1 MPEGFPGHRVG
12 VDAATTSSTTRLPR
26 PRLAHLPTTPAHL
39 RIPLPLLAVFGG
51 VRFPWGFSSVAECQ
65 GARPKGLG
73 FRCDGARVTRIVAR
87 PLARAAA
94 FARRRVRERVDDRVP
109 RVSHRPPA
117 SPRPRLRPRAPSLA
131 RVVPAPIPPHPA
143 SRFDVQAL
151 VASRSGSLTF
161 PHPSSLNV
169 QVGNFGA
176 KRGELQVRAARVA
189 GVEIPNNKRA
199 ETALTYVYGIGNT
212 TAKKI
217 MSETGLENKRIR
229 EFEEEE
235 LTTLRNEVDKY
246 LIEGDLRRF
255 NMMNIKRL
263 KEIQCY
269 RGRRHI
275 HNLPMRG
282 QRTKTNA
289 RTRKGKVKTVA
300 GKKK

>member
-1 MPEGFPGHRVG
+1 
-12 VDAATTSSTTRLPR
+12 
-26 PRLAHLPTTPAHL
+26 
-39 RIPLPLLAVFGG
+39 
-51 VRFPWGFSSVAECQ
+51 
-65 GARPKGLG
+65 
-73 FRCDGARVTRIVAR
+73 
-87 PLARAAA
+87 
-94 FARRRVRERVDDRVP
+94 
-109 RVSHRPPA
+109 
-117 SPRPRLRPRAPSLA
+117 
-131 RVVPAPIPPHPA
+131 
-143 SRFDVQAL
+143 
-151 VASRSGSLTF
+151 
-161 PHPSSLNV
+161 
-169 QVGNFGA
+169 
-176 KRGELQVRAARVA
+176 VA

-199 ETALTYVYGIGNT
+199 ETSLTYVYGIGNT

-217 MSETGLENKRIR
+217 MAATGLENKRVR

-235 LTTLRNEVDKY
+235 LTTLREEVDKY

-275 HNLPMRG
+275 HGLPLRG

>member
-1 MPEGFPGHRVG
+1 MSAE
-12 VDAATTSSTTRLPR
+12 D
-26 PRLAHLPTTPAHL
+26 
-39 RIPLPLLAVFGG
+39 PLP
-51 VRFPWGFSSVAECQ
+51 EN
-65 GARPKGLG
+65 
-73 FRCDGARVTRIVAR
+73 
-87 PLARAAA
+87 
-94 FARRRVRERVDDRVP
+94 
-109 RVSHRPPA
+109 
-117 SPRPRLRPRAPSLA
+117 PSLTSF
-131 RVVPAPIPPHPA
+131 VTLLI
-143 SRFDVQAL
+143 
-151 VASRSGSLTF
+151 RS
-161 PHPSSLNV
+161 
-169 QVGNFGA
+169 QMAGA

-199 ETALTYVYGIGNT
+199 ETALTYVFGIGNT

-217 MSETGLENKRIR
+217 MAETGLENKRVR

-235 LTTLRNEVDKY
+235 LTTLRAEVDKY
-246 LIEGDLRRF
+246 MLEGDLRRF

-275 HNLPMRG
+275 AGLPMRG

>member
-1 MPEGFPGHRVG
+1 M
-12 VDAATTSSTTRLPR
+12 T
-26 PRLAHLPTTPAHL
+26 
-39 RIPLPLLAVFGG
+39 
-51 VRFPWGFSSVAECQ
+51 
-65 GARPKGLG
+65 
-73 FRCDGARVTRIVAR
+73 
-87 PLARAAA
+87 
-94 FARRRVRERVDDRVP
+94 
-109 RVSHRPPA
+109 
-117 SPRPRLRPRAPSLA
+117 
-131 RVVPAPIPPHPA
+131 
-143 SRFDVQAL
+143 
-151 VASRSGSLTF
+151 RSGSLTF
-161 PHPSSLNV
+161 PHSSSLNV

-199 ETALTYVYGIGNT
+199 ETALTYVFGIGDT

-217 MSETGLENKRIR
+217 ISDTGLENKRIR

-235 LTTLRNEVDKY
+235 LTILRNEVDKY
-246 LIEGDLRRF
+246 MIEGDLRRF

>member
-1 MPEGFPGHRVG
+1 MRRGRV
-12 VDAATTSSTTRLPR
+12 DRPQRA
-26 PRLAHLPTTPAHL
+26 PRLARGTASPSPPLASIRAVRVKWPPSDRLISRSLPT
-39 RIPLPLLAVFGG
+39 
-51 VRFPWGFSSVAECQ
+51 S
-65 GARPKGLG
+65 
-73 FRCDGARVTRIVAR
+73 
-87 PLARAAA
+87 
-94 FARRRVRERVDDRVP
+94 
-109 RVSHRPPA
+109 
-117 SPRPRLRPRAPSLA
+117 RL
-131 RVVPAPIPPHPA
+131 
-143 SRFDVQAL
+143 
-151 VASRSGSLTF
+151 
-161 PHPSSLNV
+161 
-169 QVGNFGA
+169 QVGSSASG
-176 KRGELQVRAARVA
+176 RGGLCVRAARVA

-199 ETALTYVYGIGNT
+199 ETSLTYVYGIGNT

-217 MSETGLENKRIR
+217 MAATGLENKRVR

-235 LTTLRNEVDKY
+235 LTTLREEVDKY

-275 HNLPMRG
+275 HGLPLRG

>member
-1 MPEGFPGHRVG
+1 MARARARSARVRTRRERSR
-12 VDAATTSSTTRLPR
+12 DARDSRRTGSRWRDTAPR
-26 PRLAHLPTTPAHL
+26 REISGRASVPKRVACPLERCHQPVSAED
-39 RIPLPLLAVFGG
+39 PLP
-51 VRFPWGFSSVAECQ
+51 EN
-65 GARPKGLG
+65 
-73 FRCDGARVTRIVAR
+73 
-87 PLARAAA
+87 
-94 FARRRVRERVDDRVP
+94 
-109 RVSHRPPA
+109 
-117 SPRPRLRPRAPSLA
+117 PSLTSF
-131 RVVPAPIPPHPA
+131 VPLLI
-143 SRFDVQAL
+143 
-151 VASRSGSLTF
+151 RS
-161 PHPSSLNV
+161 
-169 QVGNFGA
+169 QMAGA

-199 ETALTYVYGIGNT
+199 ETALTYVYGIGDT

-217 MSETGLENKRIR
+217 MAETGLENKRLR

-235 LTTLRNEVDKY
+235 LTTLRAEVDKY
-246 LIEGDLRRF
+246 MIEGDLRRF

-275 HNLPMRG
+275 QGLPMRG

>member
-1 MPEGFPGHRVG
+1 MSALCAARV
-12 VDAATTSSTTRLPR
+12 VVPV
-26 PRLAHLPTTPAHL
+26 TPAK
-39 RIPLPLLAVFGG
+39 GG
-51 VRFPWGFSSVAECQ
+51 VRAKQSS
-65 GARPKGLG
+65 
-73 FRCDGARVTRIVAR
+73 
-87 PLARAAA
+87 AASA
-94 FARRRVRERVDDRVP
+94 FHG
-109 RVSHRPPA
+109 VSLPSQSVKVGSSA
-117 SPRPRLRPRAPSLA
+117 S
-131 RVVPAPIPPHPA
+131 
-143 SRFDVQAL
+143 
-151 VASRSGSLTF
+151 G
-161 PHPSSLNV
+161 
-169 QVGNFGA
+169 
-176 KRGELQVRAARVA
+176 RGELCVRAARVA

-199 ETALTYVYGIGNT
+199 ETSLTYVYGIGNT

-217 MSETGLENKRIR
+217 MAATGLENKRVR

-235 LTTLRNEVDKY
+235 LTTLREEVDKY

-275 HNLPMRG
+275 HGLPLRG